1 MPPDSIVQGKTR
13 GVEAGVADI
22 GYGYK
27 QNTTFKEVATSNSN
41 SLKLVTEKP
50 LVRAESTLRRE
61 QKKPLTIEQAQS
73 GKYKEISTTSQETS
87 LGFVVWVLCGSTQ
100 PTKATTTKAAPLLP
114 IAPGVF

>member
-41 SLKLVTEKP
+41 SLKLVTGKP
-50 LVRAESTLRRE
+50 LVSRKSRKHITQRAEEAANNRTGAKWEVQRNLNHQPRNFARLRC
-61 QKKPLTIEQAQS
+61 
-73 GKYKEISTTSQETS
+73 
-87 LGFVVWVLCGSTQ
+87 LGVVWEYS
-100 PTKATTTKAAPLLP
+100 AHYH
-114 IAPGVF
+114 

>member
-61 QKKPLTIEQAQS
+61 QKPLTIEQAQNWEVQ
-73 GKYKEISTTSQETS
+73 KNLNHQPRNFARLRC
-87 LGFVVWVLCGSTQ
+87 LGVVWEYS
-100 PTKATTTKAAPLLP
+100 AHYH
-114 IAPGVF
+114 